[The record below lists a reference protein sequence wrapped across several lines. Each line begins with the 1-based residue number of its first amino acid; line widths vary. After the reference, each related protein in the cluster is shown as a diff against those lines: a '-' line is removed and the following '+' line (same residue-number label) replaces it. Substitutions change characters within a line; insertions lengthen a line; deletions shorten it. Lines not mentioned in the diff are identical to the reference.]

1 MNIVPI
7 AFDSLGTRSMATY
20 IETGDVKI
28 LIDPAVSLAPS
39 RFKLPPHPTEIE
51 RQREHWQKIVE
62 YGEKADVII
71 VTHYHYDHHNP
82 EYPSLY
88 DGKVVFLKD
97 PDNNINRS
105 QRQRAGFFIPLI
117 ENGAK
122 KIEIADGTT
131 QRIGDVRVRFSPPV
145 FHGTNP
151 RLGFV
156 VEVSITHDETFLFTS
171 DVEGPAVKEQMDF
184 ILEERPRII
193 FCDGPMTYML
203 GYRYSYDNFNIAK
216 ENLEEIIEK
225 TGVEKLILD
234 HHLARDIKWRN
245 KMEDVF
251 DTGERYNCGVLS
263 AAGFW
268 GIDDDLLEARRR
280 ELYGDKKGI
289 DKGN

>member
-131 QRIGDVRVRFSPPV
+131 QRMGDVRVRFSPPV

-184 ILEERPRII
+184 ILKERPHII

-245 KMEDVF
+245 KMVDVF

>member
-1 MNIVPI
+1 
-7 AFDSLGTRSMATY
+7 MATY
-20 IETGDVKI
+20 IEAGDVKI

-82 EYPSLY
+82 EFPSLY

-216 ENLEEIIEK
+216 ENLKEIVKE

>member
-20 IETGDVKI
+20 IEAGDVKI

-39 RFKLPPHPTEIE
+39 RFKLPPHPKEIE

-82 EYPSLY
+82 EFPSLY

-131 QRIGDVRVRFSPPV
+131 QRMGDVRVRFSPPV

-216 ENLEEIIEK
+216 ENLKEIIKE
-225 TGVEKLILD
+225 TGVEKLVLD